1 MEPISKR
8 FKNAWNAFN
17 GRDPT
22 EQMQYTLGSV
32 SYNRPDRIRLSYSNI
47 KTIVA
52 PIYNRM
58 AMDVAQCKFEHIR
71 TNDNGRY
78 EKQLNT
84 GLNLCLTLSANKD
97 QTGRNFIQDLVL
109 SMFDEGAVA
118 VVPID
123 CDINVNTSEAYDIY
137 TMRVAKIIAW
147 YPDSIKID
155 VYNDKTGLHEQ
166 KVVSKY
172 KAAII
177 ENPFYAVM
185 NESNS
190 ALKRYIH
197 KLALLDKIDEQQGS
211 GKLDIIMQLPYLTK
225 TPRKKAEAEKRRQE
239 LEDQLASSDYGVA
252 WTDGTEKIVQLNRP
266 LENTLASQVEKLE
279 TLILNQL
286 GISKEVFEGTAT
298 EEQMQTYYTRAIEP
312 CCSAICDEFT
322 RKFISVTGYS
332 QNQRVWYHRDPF
344 ALSPVG
350 KVADMA
356 DRFTRNEILTPNEFR
371 AIIGYKPS
379 ADERS
384 DELRNRNISQSN
396 EELKAEVVPTGV
408 NEKEKNDERTV

>member
-1 MEPISKR
+1 MAEPISKR

-22 EQMQYTLGSV
+22 SEYKYDIGIA
-32 SYNRPDRIRLSYSNI
+32 SYRNPDKMRLNYSNV

-58 AMDVAQCKFEHIR
+58 AMDVAQCRFEHIK

-78 EKQLNT
+78 EEQMKT
-84 GLNLCLTLSANKD
+84 GLNNCLNISANKD
-97 QTGRNFIQDLVL
+97 QTGRNFIQDLML
-109 SMFDEGAVA
+109 SVFDEGVVA
-118 VVPID
+118 VYPVD
-123 CDINVNTSEAYDIY
+123 CNINPLNTESFDILSLRT
-137 TMRVAKIIAW
+137 AKILAW
-147 YPDSIKID
+147 YPDHIRIRI
-155 VYNDKTGLHEQ
+155 YNDRTGRHEE

-172 KAAII
+172 KTAII
-177 ENPFYAVM
+177 ENPFYTVM
-185 NESNS
+185 NETNS
-190 ALKRYIH
+190 AVKRYIH

-211 GKLDIIMQLPYLTK
+211 GKLDIIMQLPYLTRN
-225 TPRKKAEAEKRRQE
+225 PRKKAEADARRQE
-239 LEDQLASSDYGVA
+239 LEEQLNASDYGVA
-252 WTDGTEKIVQLNRP
+252 WTDGTEKIIQLNRP
-266 LENTLASQVEKLE
+266 LENTLAEQVEKLE

-286 GISKEVFEGTAT
+286 GLSREVFEGTAT

-312 CCSAICDEFT
+312 CCAAICDEFT
-322 RKFISVTGYS
+322 RKFISITGLS
-332 QNQRVWYHRDPF
+332 QHQKVWYHRDPF

-379 ADERS
+379 DDAKS

-396 EELKAEVVPTGV
+396 EELAAEQGSVPRE
-408 NEKEKNDERTV
+408 EKTDE

>member
-1 MEPISKR
+1 MAEPISKR

-22 EQMQYTLGSV
+22 SEYKYDIGIA
-32 SYNRPDRIRLSYSNI
+32 SYRNPDKMRLNYSNV

-58 AMDVAQCKFEHIR
+58 AMDVAQCRFEHIK

-78 EKQLNT
+78 EEQMKT
-84 GLNLCLTLSANKD
+84 GLNNCLNISANKD
-97 QTGRNFIQDLVL
+97 QTGRNFIQDLML
-109 SMFDEGAVA
+109 SVFDEGVVA
-118 VVPID
+118 VYPVD
-123 CDINVNTSEAYDIY
+123 CNVSPYNTESFDILTLR
-137 TMRVAKIIAW
+137 TAKILAW
-147 YPDSIKID
+147 YPDHIRIRI
-155 VYNDKTGLHEQ
+155 YNDRTGKHEE
-166 KVVSKY
+166 KIVSKY
-172 KAAII
+172 KTAII
-177 ENPFYAVM
+177 ENPFYTVM
-185 NESNS
+185 NETNS
-190 ALKRYIH
+190 AVKRYIH

-211 GKLDIIMQLPYLTK
+211 GKLDIIMQLPYLTRN
-225 TPRKKAEAEKRRQE
+225 PRKKAEADARRQE
-239 LEDQLASSDYGVA
+239 LEEQLNASDYGVA

-266 LENTLASQVEKLE
+266 LENTLAEQVEKLE

-286 GISKEVFEGTAT
+286 GLSREVFEGTAT

-312 CCSAICDEFT
+312 CCAAICDEFT
-322 RKFISVTGYS
+322 RKFISITGLS
-332 QNQRVWYHRDPF
+332 QHQKVWYHRDPF

-379 ADERS
+379 DDAKS
-384 DELRNRNISQSN
+384 DELRNRNISQSS
-396 EELKAEVVPTGV
+396 EELAAEQNQVPRE
-408 NEKEKNDERTV
+408 EKTDE

>member
-1 MEPISKR
+1 MAEPISKR

-22 EQMQYTLGSV
+22 SEYKYDIGIA
-32 SYNRPDRIRLSYSNI
+32 SYRNPDKMRLNYSNI

-58 AMDVAQCKFEHIR
+58 AMDVAQCRFEHIK

-78 EKQLNT
+78 EEQMKT
-84 GLNLCLTLSANKD
+84 GLNNCLNISANKD
-97 QTGRNFIQDLVL
+97 QTGRNFIQDLML
-109 SMFDEGAVA
+109 SVFDEGVVA
-118 VVPID
+118 VYPVD
-123 CDINVNTSEAYDIY
+123 CSVSPLNTESFDILTLR
-137 TMRVAKIIAW
+137 TAKILAW
-147 YPDSIKID
+147 YPDHIRIRI
-155 VYNDKTGLHEQ
+155 YNDRTGRHEE

-172 KAAII
+172 KTAII
-177 ENPFYAVM
+177 ENPFYTVM
-185 NESNS
+185 NETNS
-190 ALKRYIH
+190 AVKRYIH

-211 GKLDIIMQLPYLTK
+211 GKLDIIMQLPYLTRN
-225 TPRKKAEAEKRRQE
+225 PRKKAEADARRQE
-239 LEDQLASSDYGVA
+239 LEDQLNASDYGVA

-266 LENTLASQVEKLE
+266 LENTLSEQVEKLE

-286 GISKEVFEGTAT
+286 GLSREVFEGTAT

-312 CCSAICDEFT
+312 CCAAICDEFT
-322 RKFISVTGYS
+322 RKFISITGLS
-332 QNQRVWYHRDPF
+332 QHQKVWYHRDPF

-379 ADERS
+379 DDAKS
-384 DELRNRNISQSN
+384 DELRNRNISQSS
-396 EELKAEVVPTGV
+396 EELAAEQNMVPREENT
-408 NEKEKNDERTV
+408 DE

>member
-1 MEPISKR
+1 MLPITTR
-8 FKNAWNAFN
+8 FKNAWNAFS

-22 EQMQYTLGSV
+22 DLKYDLGSI
-32 SYNRPDRIRLSYSNI
+32 SYGRPDKQRLNYSSV

-78 EKQLNT
+78 EQQLNT
-84 GLNLCLTLSANKD
+84 GLNTCLTLSANKD
-97 QTGRNFIQDLVL
+97 QTGRNFIQDLIL
-109 SMFDEGAVA
+109 SMFDEGVVA
-118 VVPID
+118 VVPVD
-123 CDINVNTSEAYDIY
+123 VDTNLNNTESFDII
-137 TMRVAKIIAW
+137 TMRVCKIVAW
-147 YPDSIKID
+147 YPDDIRVDI
-155 VYNDKTGLHEQ
+155 YNDRTGKHEE

-172 KAAII
+172 KTAII

-211 GKLDIIMQLPYLTK
+211 GKLDIIMQLPYLVRSQ
-225 TPRKKAEAEKRRQE
+225 RKKDEANARRKE
-239 LEDQLASSDYGVA
+239 IEDQLSASDYGVA

-266 LENTLASQVEKLE
+266 LENTLKDQVERLE
-279 TLILNQL
+279 TMILNQL
-286 GISKEVFEGTAT
+286 GLSREVFEGTAT
-298 EEQMQTYYTRAIEP
+298 PEQMQAYYTRAIEP
-312 CCSAICDEFT
+312 CCAAICDEFT
-322 RKFISVTGYS
+322 RKFISITGLS
-332 QNQRVWYHRDPF
+332 QHQRVWYHRDPF
-344 ALSPVG
+344 ALSPVD

-356 DRFTRNEILTPNEFR
+356 DRFTRNEILSPNEFR

-379 ADERS
+379 EDKAS
-384 DELRNRNISQSN
+384 DELRNRNISQSTEDLQAEGKLPEKTKGD
-396 EELKAEVVPTGV
+396 EEDRE
-408 NEKEKNDERTV
+408 